1 LKRIREEEMSLEL
14 DKKRLEFNGD
24 QELYQIELAI
34 KKEAENQRLNK
45 IKFET
50 QQQNLDNELEK
61 DAKRKKIEFDNMAA
75 LLKIKDQG
83 YTDNVLKAMILDTTK
98 DIYKSL
104 NIKELKVCNLGGAGS
119 GGNQDTA
126 GQLIAQVAASYK
138 AISESM

>member
-1 LKRIREEEMSLEL
+1 MELEL
-14 DKKRLEFNGD
+14 EKKRLEFQGD
-24 QELYQIELAI
+24 NQLYQIELAI

-45 IKFET
+45 VKFET
-50 QQQNLDNELEK
+50 QQMNLDNELEK
-61 DAKRKKIEFDNMAA
+61 DEKRKKIEFDNMAQ

-104 NIKELKVCNLGGAGS
+104 NIKELKVCNLGGGQ

-126 GQLIAQVAASYK
+126 GQLIAQVAG
-138 AISESM
+138 

>member
-1 LKRIREEEMSLEL
+1 MSLEL

-24 QELYQIELAI
+24 QELYQIELAC
-34 KKEAENQRLNK
+34 KKEGENQRLNK

-50 QQQNLDNELEK
+50 QQMNLDNELEK
-61 DAKRKKIEFDNMAA
+61 DNKRKKIEFDNMAA

-104 NIKELKVCNLGGAGS
+104 NIKELKVCNLGGGAGS
-119 GGNQDTA
+119 GNQDTA

>member
-50 QQQNLDNELEK
+50 QQ
-61 DAKRKKIEFDNMAA
+61 
-75 LLKIKDQG
+75 
-83 YTDNVLKAMILDTTK
+83 
-98 DIYKSL
+98 
-104 NIKELKVCNLGGAGS
+104 
-119 GGNQDTA
+119 
-126 GQLIAQVAASYK
+126 
-138 AISESM
+138 